1 MKRPL
6 LTCCLCFLTSLQAN
20 WDSISQQGLI
30 QFEAV
35 GKPAMIKIKGEA
47 KQFITQIKNEQNGI
61 NLTAELDLSTLSTGI
76 DLRDEHMKENYL
88 EVNKFPKAKLKI
100 NQLLTEGI
108 TGLNLPTVKNKTFA
122 GTLELH
128 GKSVPINGEFTI
140 DEKNMTM
147 AEFKIKLSD
156 FDIKIPEYLGIK
168 VAELVT
174 IKTTI
179 PFEKK

>member
-1 MKRPL
+1 MKRSL
-6 LTCCLCFLTSLQAN
+6 LVCCFCYLTSLHAN
-20 WDSISQQGLI
+20 WESVSQQGNI
-30 QFEAV
+30 SFEAV

-47 KQFITQIKNEQNGI
+47 KKFNSQIKIEKGI
-61 NLTAELDLSTLSTGI
+61 LSLNAELDLSALNTGI

-100 NQLLTEGI
+100 DQLFSEVPSGAL
-108 TGLNLPTVKNKTFA
+108 LPTSQNKTFS
-122 GTLELH
+122 GLLELH
-128 GKSVPINGEFTI
+128 GKQVPISGEYSI
-140 DEKNMTM
+140 NDKNIAE
-147 AEFKIKLSD
+147 AEFKIKLTD

-168 VAELVT
+168 VAETVT

>member
-1 MKRPL
+1 MKRFL
-6 LTCCLCFLTSLQAN
+6 LASCLCTITSLQAN
-20 WDSISQQGLI
+20 WNSVARQGI
-30 QFEAV
+30 VQFEAV

-47 KQFITQIKNEQNGI
+47 KQFNTFIKIENNGLH
-61 NLTAELDLSTLSTGI
+61 LTSELDLSTMTTGI
-76 DLRDEHMKENYL
+76 DLRDEHMKDNYL

-100 NQLLTEGI
+100 DQLFSEIPSGM
-108 TGLNLPTVKNKTFA
+108 NLPSTKNKAFS

-128 GKSVPINGEFTI
+128 GKSVPINGEFSV
-140 DEKNMTM
+140 DEKNLAQ

-156 FDIKIPEYLGIK
+156 FDIKIPEYLGIT

-174 IKTTI
+174 IKTSI